1 MYMKKIFGLIAA
13 LILVL
18 GCDDG
23 DMTFKTFDFSSAN
36 VENCDN
42 AIFKINQNKTEVLI
56 LNLDPSALINVSTFN
71 PETNKHEPRII
82 NLGGTGTNTIL
93 YRNYASSVNAAQLCG
108 GLTSAPPNLLDEW
121 KGEGTLSIQTDA
133 IIIKGKLTGYTHQI
147 ILRNV
152 SFSKG
157 DETIIINDNNFG
169 SITRNLDITFNFVED
184 DAEEPVVLACTDYDL
199 LFTRRLDEALI
210 LSLAEDLPTT
220 VGTKIIP
227 LEEQTVNSIIFKKY
241 ESTITNANICNLVTP
256 PATPRLEQQWQAV
269 LGTINIIT
277 TEVAGN
283 LVHEIRF
290 KNITFSNTSNAL
302 EIFNLSDIIEVDA
315 EKGYLFGRY

>member
-56 LNLDPSALINVSTFN
+56 LNLDPSALINVSTYN
-71 PETNKHEPRII
+71 PETKEHEPRII

-93 YRNYASSVNAAQLCG
+93 YRNYQSSVNAAQLCG
-108 GLTSAPPNLLDEW
+108 GLTTAPPNLLDEW
-121 KGEGTLSIQTDA
+121 KGEGKLSIQTDA

-147 ILRNV
+147 TLKNV
-152 SFSKG
+152 SFNKG

-169 SITRNLDITFNFVED
+169 SVTSKLDIIFNFVED

-199 LFTRRLDEALI
+199 LFTRRLNEALI

-220 VGTKIIP
+220 VGTKTIP
-227 LEEQTVNSIIFKKY
+227 LENQTANSVIFKTY

-256 PATPRLEQQWQAV
+256 PATPKLKQQWQAV
-269 LGTINIIT
+269 LGTINITT

-290 KNITFSNTSNAL
+290 KNITFSNISTPQEL
-302 EIFNLSDIIEVDA
+302 FNLSDIIDVDA
-315 EKGYLFGRY
+315 EKGYLFGKY